1 MELYER
7 VSGARMHA
15 NYIRIGGIA
24 QDLPIGT
31 LNSIEEFIIQFIS
44 RIDEIEDMLTAN
56 RI

>member
-15 NYIRIGGIA
+15 NYIRPGGIS

-31 LNSIEEFIIQFIS
+31 LDSIFLFAKQFAS
-44 RIDEIEDMLTAN
+44 RIDETEDMLSDN